1 LDSYQAN
8 AIVPSLDNQSN
19 NGSVTITFVR
29 FRYKPVRFYYKITC
43 YQYVGIAGILR
54 LGFGPRLLYARKSAG
69 FHLPGR
75 LFGAIQ

>member
-8 AIVPSLDNQSN
+8 AIIPSFDNQSN

-29 FRYKPVRFYYKITC
+29 FRYKPVRFYYKITR

-54 LGFGPRLLYARKSAG
+54 LGFGRRLLYARKSAPMCMG
-69 FHLPGR
+69 L
-75 LFGAIQ
+75 